1 MNRMGRLRH
10 VFPEIRSRDNDFRI
24 NLSLFVLVSL
34 GGWAFYFI
42 FATASYYLTD
52 EASAF
57 PQESGQARDHLRL
70 FRRSW
75 VHNSDCPIFWAEVKG
90 YSRLYDDPREYGFA
104 YLALSTALFLFF
116 TDMGIY
122 FIHRAEYHPSVYK
135 WVHKFPPHSLRTP
148 SIPSTA
154 GCSRSLTTCFPSFSR
169 STRPYT
175 LSYSALSICGL
186 S

>member
-42 FATASYYLTD
+42 FATASYYLFYD
-52 EASAF
+52 KEQMKHPRFLKNQVKLEIISASSAVPGF
-57 PQESGQARDHLRL
+57 TIVTARFFGR
-70 FRRSW
+70 
-75 VHNSDCPIFWAEVKG
+75 
-90 YSRLYDDPREYGFA
+90 REYGFA